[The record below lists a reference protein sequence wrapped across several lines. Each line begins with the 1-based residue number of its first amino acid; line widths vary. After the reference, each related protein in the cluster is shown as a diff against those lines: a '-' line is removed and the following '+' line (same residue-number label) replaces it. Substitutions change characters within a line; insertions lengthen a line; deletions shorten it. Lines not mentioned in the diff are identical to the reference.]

1 MKKTKSTTS
10 IFRRE
15 PRAAAPEPVP
25 AAAGGIE
32 RYIVREMSWLAFNRR
47 VLEEAEE
54 SGKPLIERCKFAAI
68 VSSNLDEFVMVRLAE
83 IHAQVRGPGADP
95 ATQEARRQA
104 TPIRE
109 QIREMVEAQY
119 RCWREQLVPLLAK
132 EGFTLVPPAE
142 WADTDRE
149 SLRAYYRDQLEAI
162 LTPLAVDPARPFP
175 VVVNRGITVA
185 VALWKDDDEPTA
197 DPRRALVAVPGGNRL
212 IALVGAPGRFA
223 LVEDVVMTFLDRL
236 FPGYRI
242 SGRCLFRITRDGTLE
257 IDEDQAN
264 DLLTE
269 IEQELSSRD
278 HGHAVRLEVAHDA
291 DRSLNDWLAK
301 ALDLHHNDVVPIN
314 GPLDLTFLFGLG
326 DRLDQLP
333 AGRRDDL
340 RDRPIPMPLHPAEWD
355 DPFAYLR
362 EREALIHHPY
372 QSFQRVVELVERA
385 ADDPKVLALKQTLY
399 RTSGNSPFVRAL
411 VRAARNGKQVT
422 VLVELK
428 ARFDEAANIRWAR
441 ALEEAGAHVVYGLV
455 GYKVH
460 AKLLLIIRK
469 EEDGIRRYCHLGT
482 GNYNDRTAR
491 LYTDLSY
498 LTANEAVCRDVAA
511 LFNMLT
517 GYSQPPDWER
527 LAVAPLTLRSSFV
540 AWIRREAAHAKAG
553 RPGRIIAKFNALVD
567 EGMVDEL
574 YAASAAGVEIDLI
587 VRGMCILRAG
597 VPGLSEH
604 IRVRSIVG
612 RFLEHSRIYHFAN
625 AGEPV
630 YAISSADWMGR
641 NLDRRVEDLVMIEA
655 PELQATL
662 ARVLDHC
669 LADNT
674 QARLMQ
680 PDGTY
685 LRLQPAEGQPRVSC
699 IDRLVE
705 DAAKAEVVADAGSG
719 SGLRF
724 VPRRKNDAE

>member
-1 MKKTKSTTS
+1 MKKVKNTTS

-15 PRAAAPEPVP
+15 PRAAAPAP
-25 AAAGGIE
+25 AAAPGIE
-32 RYIVREMSWLAFNRR
+32 RYIVRELSWLAFNRR
-47 VLEEAEE
+47 VLEEAEDAA
-54 SGKPLIERCKFAAI
+54 KPLIERCKFLAI

-95 ATQEARRQA
+95 LTQEARRQV
-104 TPIRE
+104 TPIRA
-109 QIREMVEAQY
+109 QIRAMVEAQY
-119 RCWREQLVPLLAK
+119 LCWRAQIVPLLKK

-142 WADTDRE
+142 WTETDRE
-149 SLRAYYRDQLEAI
+149 SLRVYYRDQLEPI

-185 VALWKDDDEPTA
+185 VALWKDGDEPAA

-291 DRSLNDWLAK
+291 DRSLGDWLAQ
-301 ALDLHHNDVVPIN
+301 ALDLHHNDVVPVD

-326 DRLDQLP
+326 DRLDLLP

-340 RDRPIPMPLHPAEWD
+340 RDRPIPMPLHPAQWD

-385 ADDPKVLALKQTLY
+385 ADDPKVLAIKQTLY

-411 VRAARNGKQVT
+411 VRAARAGKQVT

-527 LAVAPLTLRSSFV
+527 LAVAPLNLRRRFV
-540 AWIRREAAHAKAG
+540 EWIRREAEHAKAG
-553 RPGRIIAKFNALVD
+553 RPARIIAKFNALVD

-597 VPGLSEH
+597 VPGLSER

-630 YAISSADWMGR
+630 YAISSADWMSR
-641 NLDRRVEDLVMIEA
+641 NLDRRVEDLVVLEA

-674 QARLMQ
+674 QARVMQ
-680 PDGTY
+680 PDGSY
-685 LRLQPAEGQPRVSC
+685 LRLKPAEGQPRVSC
-699 IDRLVE
+699 NDRLVE
-705 DAAKAEVVADAGSG
+705 DAARADVVAEVGSG

-724 VPRRKNDAE
+724 VPRRKNDAES